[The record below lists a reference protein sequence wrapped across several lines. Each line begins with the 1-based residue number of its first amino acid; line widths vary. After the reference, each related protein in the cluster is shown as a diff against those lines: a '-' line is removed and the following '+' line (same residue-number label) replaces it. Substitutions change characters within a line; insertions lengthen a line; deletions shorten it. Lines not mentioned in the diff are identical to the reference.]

1 MPLARALKDCG
12 CRLRSRAASSRGCS
26 GHRRGL
32 VQARHVLAHQ
42 DGIIDVDDV
51 AKSGDHRYAD
61 GQPLVVTTAEVRR
74 LADITEKLAAVLA

>member
-1 MPLARALKDCG
+1 
-12 CRLRSRAASSRGCS
+12 
-26 GHRRGL
+26 L

-42 DGIIDVDDV
+42 DGIVDVDDV